1 MANDTSRNPIFLD
14 TFSADFDLFANGPVR
29 IKAIV
34 FRSGTASDRF
44 TLEASDGTNVFDLT
58 TAANSQAILE
68 FGADGFPV
76 SRTLTCDVSDGQYA
90 STARAY
96 IYLA

>member
-14 TFSADFDLFANGPVR
+14 TFSADFNLFTTGPVR

-34 FRSGTASDRF
+34 FRSATASDRF
-44 TLEASDGTNVFDLT
+44 TLEASDGVNVFDLT
-58 TAANSQAILE
+58 TAENSQVILS
-68 FGADGFPV
+68 FGDEGFPI
-76 SRTLTCDVSDGQYA
+76 SRALTCDVSDGQYA
-90 STARAY
+90 ATARAY